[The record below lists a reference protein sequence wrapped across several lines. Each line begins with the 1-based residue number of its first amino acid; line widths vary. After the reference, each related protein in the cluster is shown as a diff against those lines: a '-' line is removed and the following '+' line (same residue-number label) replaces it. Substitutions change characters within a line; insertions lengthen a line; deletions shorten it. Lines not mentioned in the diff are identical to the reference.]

1 MGANMKT
8 TLDISDPLFK
18 AAKQAARRQKT
29 TMRALVERGLRLAL
43 EEQSRRQPFR
53 LRDASV
59 GGDGMHPEA
68 EAMSFSALRAMAYG
82 DRGG

>member
-1 MGANMKT
+1 MKT

-18 AAKQAARRQKT
+18 AAKQAARRDGT
-29 TMRALVERGLRLAL
+29 TIRALVEQGLREVLARRGNR
-43 EEQSRRQPFR
+43 QSFQ

-59 GGDGMHPEA
+59 GGSEMPSGTRQ
-68 EAMSFSALRAMAYG
+68 MSWEQIRALAYG